1 MANIIFFDGV
11 CNFCNASVQ
20 FIIKRDPKMHFQFAA
35 LQSDEAKQVLAEHVE
50 NPENIVAD
58 PDSFI
63 LLSNGKIHTKSTAS
77 LYVMKRLTGLWPL
90 LFTLIIIPKPIRDFF
105 YTVFARNRYR
115 LFGKK
120 DACSIPSPEDRARF
134 L

>member
-1 MANIIFFDGV
+1 MDNIIFFDGV
-11 CNFCNASVQ
+11 CNFCNAAVQ
-20 FIIKRDPKMHFQFAA
+20 FIIKRDPQAKFQFTA
-35 LQSDEAKQVLAEHVE
+35 LQSDAAKVILAEHME
-50 NPENIVAD
+50 NPDTIAAD

-77 LYVMKRLTGLWPL
+77 LCVMKHLTGPWPL
-90 LFTLIIIPKPIRDFF
+90 LYIFIIIPKPIRDFF
-105 YTVFARNRYR
+105 YTIFAKNRYR
-115 LFGKK
+115 LFGKR

>member
-1 MANIIFFDGV
+1 
-11 CNFCNASVQ
+11 
-20 FIIKRDPKMHFQFAA
+20 MHFQFAA